1 MMRLMVWGSVTRA
14 ARGLRAA
21 WSSASTR
28 GRLGA
33 VVGTVSVLAAVFTVF
48 GAVSWRQARVPDA
61 QGGRGVAGSDQ
72 ANIATRGLDLQER
85 TALADSTSDAGQVV
99 FNFDDVA
106 DGSDHILM
114 TFEVSNGSRRPM
126 TDVVFVA
133 DPLPTK
139 REPVYYYQAPSVSAC
154 RTVTFVERVPM
165 YRLDAAAAMTWTDAG
180 GDRWQ
185 IAPGSSQAF
194 RAAGPVST
202 SNKRPSTWLE
212 TPYTKALCRS

>member
-1 MMRLMVWGSVTRA
+1 MMRLMWGSTARA
-14 ARGLRAA
+14 ARGLWAA
-21 WSSASTR
+21 WGSASTR
-28 GRLGA
+28 GRLKAALG
-33 VVGTVSVLAAVFTVF
+33 VVTALAAVVATVF
-48 GAVSWRQARVPDA
+48 GAVSWREARVPDA
-61 QGGRGVAGSDQ
+61 QAGRGVTDSDQ
-72 ANIATRGLDLQER
+72 LNIASRGLDLQER
-85 TALADSTSDAGQVV
+85 TAVADSASDAGQVV

-126 TDVVFVA
+126 TDLVFLA

-139 REPVYYYQAPSVSAC
+139 SEPVYYYQAPSVSAC

-165 YRLDAAAAMTWTDAG
+165 YRLDAAAAVTWTDAA

-194 RAAGPVST
+194 RAVGPTST
-202 SNKRPSTWLE
+202 PDMRPSTWLE